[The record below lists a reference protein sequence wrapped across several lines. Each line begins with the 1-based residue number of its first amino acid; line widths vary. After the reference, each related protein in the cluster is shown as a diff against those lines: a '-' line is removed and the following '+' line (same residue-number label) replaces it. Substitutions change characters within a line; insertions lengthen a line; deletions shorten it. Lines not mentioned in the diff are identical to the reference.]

1 MGRPP
6 RKKTGLPRSLSSLS
20 LSSLSA
26 ASGAQGASA
35 LDFETEAESLASGL
49 PALLLDAERVAN
61 AVALGVHGRRRPG
74 MGESFWQF
82 RRYRDGD
89 TPASIDWRRSARSHK
104 LYVRDNEWEAAAT
117 VWLWLNRHPTM
128 AFRSPLATGTKAAR
142 AIVLLLAL
150 GSLLVRGGE
159 RIGAFGSGAPPRA
172 GRQAVPRI
180 AEASTEGGLTAAD
193 APRLPPDIETTRF
206 STLVVFSDFLDPI
219 EQTVARLSSLAARG
233 LKGHLVQVL
242 DPAEE
247 TFPYQGRHE
256 FTEIAGGGRLIVG
269 RAEGLASA
277 YRARLEDHRAGM
289 RQLARRLGWTFTLH
303 HTDHSPSQAL
313 LALYSLMMGETALP
327 MPRNPAR
334 PAKGSGDGQQAAG

>member
-1 MGRPP
+1 MTP
-6 RKKTGLPRSLSSLS
+6 
-20 LSSLSA
+20 
-26 ASGAQGASA
+26 SA
-35 LDFETEAESLASGL
+35 LAHETEAEALAAGL
-49 PALLLDAERVAN
+49 PALLLDAERIAN

-74 MGESFWQF
+74 MGETFWQF

-128 AFRSPLATGTKAAR
+128 GFRSPLATTAKAER

-159 RIGAFGSGAPPRA
+159 RIGAFASGLGPRSD
-172 GRQAVPRI
+172 RQAVSRI
-180 AEASTEGGLTAAD
+180 AESQIDGGLISAKAE
-193 APRLPPDIETTRF
+193 RLPPDIETTKY
-206 STLVVFSDFLDPI
+206 SSLVIFSDFLDSS
-219 EQTVARLSSLAARG
+219 EVTSARLSSLAARG
-233 LKGHLVQVL
+233 LQGHLVQIL

-247 TFPYQGRHE
+247 VFPYQGRHE
-256 FTEIAGGGRLIVG
+256 FTEVSGQGRLIVG

-277 YRARLEDHRAGM
+277 YRAKLEDHRAHL

-303 HTDHSPSQAL
+303 HTDHSPAQAL
-313 LALYSLMMGETALP
+313 LALYSLIAGDAAPPIAATA
-327 MPRNPAR
+327 PRPG
-334 PAKGSGDGQQAAG
+334 PDSGDGQRAAG

>member
-1 MGRPP
+1 M
-6 RKKTGLPRSLSSLS
+6 GLPPKIKAGLPWSLTPSAMSST
-20 LSSLSA
+20 
-26 ASGAQGASA
+26 A
-35 LDFETEAESLASGL
+35 LGYETEAETLAAGL
-49 PALLLDAERVAN
+49 PALLLDAERIAN

-74 MGESFWQF
+74 MGETFWQF

-128 AFRSPLATGTKAAR
+128 GFRSPLASIAKAER

-159 RIGAFGSGAPPRA
+159 RVGAFGSGQGPRSD
-172 GRQAVPRI
+172 RQAVPRI
-180 AEASTEGGLTAAD
+180 AETLSEGGLTAAD
-193 APRLPPDIETTRF
+193 ATRLPPDIETTKY
-206 STLVVFSDFLDPI
+206 STLVIFSDFLDPVDL
-219 EQTVARLSSLAARG
+219 TSARLSSLAARG
-233 LKGHLVQVL
+233 LQGHLVQIL

-247 TFPYQGRHE
+247 VFPYQGRHE
-256 FTEIAGGGRLIVG
+256 FTEISGKGRFIVG

-277 YRARLEDHRAGM
+277 YRAKLEDHRAEL

-303 HTDHSPSQAL
+303 HTDHAPSQAL
-313 LALYSLMMGETALP
+313 LALYSLIVGDAALP
-327 MPRNPAR
+327 M
-334 PAKGSGDGQQAAG
+334 AKPPPLPKIDAGDDQREAG

>member
-1 MGRPP
+1 MGLSPKIP
-6 RKKTGLPRSLSSLS
+6 AGLPWSLSPSTMS
-20 LSSLSA
+20 PTA
-26 ASGAQGASA
+26 IAY
-35 LDFETEAESLASGL
+35 ENEAESLAAGL

-89 TPASIDWRRSARSHK
+89 TPSSIDWRRSARSHK

-128 AFRSPLATGTKAAR
+128 AFRSPLATNAKATR

-159 RIGAFGSGAPPRA
+159 RIGAFGSGQNPRS

-180 AEASTEGGLTAAD
+180 AETLNEGGLTAAN
-193 APRLPPDIETTRF
+193 ALRLPPDIETTKY
-206 STLVVFSDFLDPI
+206 STLVIFSDFLDPI
-219 EQTVARLSSLAARG
+219 ENTSARLSSLAARG
-233 LKGHLVQVL
+233 MQGHLVQIL

-247 TFPYQGRHE
+247 VFPYEGRHE
-256 FTEIAGGGRLIVG
+256 FTEISGKGRLIVG

-277 YRARLEDHRAGM
+277 YRAKLEDHRAQL

-313 LALYSLMMGETALP
+313 LALYSLIVGEAALP
-327 MPRNPAR
+327 APTMSAR
-334 PAKGSGDGQQAAG
+334 PAKGDGDGQQALG

>member
-1 MGRPP
+1 MVRPP
-6 RKKTGLPRSLSSLS
+6 KKKTGLPRSLSSLS
-20 LSSLSA
+20 VA
-26 ASGAQGASA
+26 PKVPTPSA
-35 LDFETEAESLASGL
+35 LAFETEAESLAAGL

-128 AFRSPLATGTKAAR
+128 AFRSPLATGAKAMR

-159 RIGAFGSGAPPRA
+159 RIGAFGSGQGPRA

-180 AEASTEGGLTAAD
+180 TETLTEGGLTTAEG
-193 APRLPPDIETTRF
+193 PRLPPDIETGRY
-206 STLVVFSDFLDPI
+206 STLVMFSDFLDPI
-219 EQTVARLSSLAARG
+219 EHTSARLSSLAARG
-233 LKGHLVQVL
+233 LQGHLVQIL

-247 TFPYQGRHE
+247 VFPYQGRHE
-256 FTEIAGGGRLIVG
+256 FAEVSGKGRLIVG
-269 RAEGLASA
+269 RAEGLAPA
-277 YRARLEDHRAGM
+277 YRAKLEDHRADL

-313 LALYSLMMGETALP
+313 LALYSLIAGETATA
-327 MPRNPAR
+327 MPGNPAH